1 MILFLM
7 LTFNEDFFPCRM
19 KSHFHRILPVR
30 VFWMGKGCFL
40 LNNFRMKV
48 VVDSWKVQIFEER
61 VCSSAEGDFPDEVEK
76 DECSDP
82 LKGGTPLKGSPP
94 LKGVRMKGS
103 VCFRIFFLQ
112 SGDFPDGVEMAPL
125 KGCIPLKGSPPLKGE
140 TPLKGVRM
148 KGWVCFRTFCLPLGD
163 FLVEVEKVPLKGC
176 TPLKGLAEC
185 VHSNSCPLCRVDLTA
200 HSPVDPVCTLLS
212 DSLKKQVRS
221 IPELD
226 GQMKPGCD
234 PIHRMVCLAR
244 ALFGDY

>member
-1 MILFLM
+1 M

-125 KGCIPLKGSPPLKGE
+125 KGPTPLKAW
-140 TPLKGVRM
+140 TPLKGVHM
-148 KGWVCFRTFCLPLGD
+148 KGLVCFRTFCLQSGD
-163 FLVEVEKVPLKGC
+163 FLVGVVKAPLKGPTPLKGG
-176 TPLKGLAEC
+176 TPLKGLAAC
-185 VHSNSCPLCRVDLTA
+185 VHSHSCLLCRVVLTA
-200 HSPVDPVCTLLS
+200 HSPVDSVCTLLP
-212 DSLKKQVRS
+212 DSLKKQVRL
-221 IPELD
+221 IPALD
-226 GQMKPGCD
+226 DRMKPGCD
-234 PIHRMVCLAR
+234 MLQRTVCLAR